1 MITLRVMGL
10 FLVLCIPGWVLLFLL
25 TGGSRARTAE
35 RAWLSLVAGTGL
47 ISLEALLLGYLSM
60 FGNAPFLL
68 TVGLLGASLVVAAAI
83 RWKRIGKEGK
93 WRGIAGGHR
102 GREAATL
109 AALLLLGLALFAPPW
124 RIVSGF
130 SDVGI
135 YPAMAANLV
144 REGKWWVENRTAT
157 EIAPEHVDLVYHAVR
172 MNYGETVYHENQF
185 YAFEDLSTGREWPLF
200 FHLWPSLLAVFAVF
214 LGLENMFWAL
224 TWASVLALWGLFL
237 LARSFLG
244 ERWAWAAVA
253 LIAVCPIAVYFGRY
267 TGSEMMNAL
276 LFLGGMLCVHK
287 YLDEE
292 ISRPGIVHGG
302 HLSVSRKGYGWAA
315 LAGFLFSLGF
325 LCRVDFL
332 FILVPVAVFMIFK
345 GILEGI
351 DGPDWLFLGISV
363 AGALFAVAT
372 GNAYAH
378 VYFSKIWRSFLSGSS
393 VTLAGGGLA
402 LVLLICGAAL
412 LPSRA
417 RHLAR
422 EVLGRREAWAPI
434 IWVALAIL
442 FAWLY
447 FLRPR
452 GVDPTVSYGFIKAI
466 RGSSFRSQ
474 GFLRWAWYFSPLGL
488 VAIFAGYALCLSC
501 RRSAGDI
508 IMALCGF
515 SFSVFYALNM
525 RALPL
530 HILAMRRLV
539 PVILFV
545 GMLMIVLSVSTIAEA
560 GRRIVRR
567 IPARASHILAGWVLR
582 VTAAGL
588 FLYLIAYM
596 ANASL
601 PLWGMDEG
609 GNQWEA
615 VKMLSEKVP
624 SDAVL
629 LMDYHSGD
637 HFGVPLRN
645 FHGVENVWLKE
656 DTMFDPDKL
665 ARLLAD
671 LGFPERGLYLLWRP
685 SISGE
690 RLYLPPGVEAV
701 RVLSFPVREYAL
713 ERSFE
718 HRPRERRNPLEIYN
732 LYELTT
738 APSEGGVYRG
748 GC

>member
-1 MITLRVMGL
+1 MIPLRVMGL
-10 FLVLCIPGWVLLFLL
+10 FLVLCIPGWALLFLL

-35 RAWLSLVAGTGL
+35 RAWFSLVAGTGL

-60 FGNAPFLL
+60 FGTVPFLL
-68 TVGLLGASLVVAAAI
+68 TLGLLGVSLVVAAAI

-109 AALLLLGLALFAPPW
+109 AALLLLGFALFAPPW

-144 REGKWWVENRTAT
+144 REGRWWVENRTAT

-185 YAFEDLSTGREWPLF
+185 YAFENLSKGREWPLF

-224 TWASVLALWGLFL
+224 TWVSVLALWGFFL
-237 LARSFLG
+237 LARRFLG
-244 ERWAWAAVA
+244 EWWAWAAVVLA
-253 LIAVCPIAVYFGRY
+253 AVCPVVIYFGRY
-267 TGSEMMNAL
+267 TGSEVMNAL
-276 LFLGGMLCVHK
+276 LFLGGTLCVHK

-292 ISRPGIVHGG
+292 ISRPGIVRGG
-302 HLSVSRKGYGWAA
+302 RLSASRKGYGWAA
-315 LAGFLFSLGF
+315 LAGFLLSLGF

-363 AGALFAVAT
+363 AGALSAVAT

-378 VYFSKIWRSFLSGSS
+378 VYFNKIWRSFVGGSGIALMVGAS
-393 VTLAGGGLA
+393 VLM
-402 LVLLICGAAL
+402 VLIFGVAFLPWHLRRFLRRVLRMRQVWVPL
-412 LPSRA
+412 L
-417 RHLAR
+417 
-422 EVLGRREAWAPI
+422 
-434 IWVALAIL
+434 WVALTIL

-452 GVDPTVSYGFIKAI
+452 SVDPTVSYGFIKAI

-474 GFLRWAWYFSPLGL
+474 DFLRWAWYFSPLGL
-488 VAIFAGYALCLSC
+488 VAIFAGYALCLGC
-501 RRSAGDI
+501 RRSAGDK

-545 GMLMIVLSVSTIAEA
+545 GMLMIVLAVSTIAEA

-567 IPARASHILAGWVLR
+567 IPVRAGHILPGWVLS

-615 VKMLSEKVP
+615 VEMLSEEVP

-665 ARLLAD
+665 ALLLAD
-671 LGFPERGLYLLWRP
+671 LGFPERELYLLWRP

-701 RVLSFPVREYAL
+701 KVLSFPVREYAL

-718 HRPRERRNPLEIYN
+718 RRPRERRNPLEIYRVYK
-732 LYELTT
+732 LIT

-748 GC
+748 C